1 MGFWLGGYVSMY
13 VARLI
18 FKTSQVLNHRVVSSV
33 IFKMSPLENHRVVS
47 SLSSVIFKMLP
58 LENIVMLLSEFRYCF
73 PCSCPM
79 SLFIFYMSPFQGNV
93 ACRNLTGPL

>member
-1 MGFWLGGYVSMY
+1 MY

-58 LENIVMLLSEFRYCF
+58 LENIVMFSTFGISLLFSLFVSDVAIYFLYVAISRQCRLSEFNRA
-73 PCSCPM
+73 
-79 SLFIFYMSPFQGNV
+79 SLIIIE
-93 ACRNLTGPL
+93 